1 MKREKG
7 IVITILR
14 KKGFGFIISPE
25 GEQIF
30 FHADAVCD
38 PEFKD
43 LREGLRVEYL
53 IKDTP
58 RGPKAIGVTATR

>member
-7 IVITILR
+7 IVVTIMR
-14 KKGFGFIISPE
+14 KKGFGFIKPTE
-25 GEQIF
+25 GEEIF

-43 LREGLRVEYL
+43 LREGYRVEYL

-58 RGPKAIGVTATR
+58 KGPKAIGVTATL